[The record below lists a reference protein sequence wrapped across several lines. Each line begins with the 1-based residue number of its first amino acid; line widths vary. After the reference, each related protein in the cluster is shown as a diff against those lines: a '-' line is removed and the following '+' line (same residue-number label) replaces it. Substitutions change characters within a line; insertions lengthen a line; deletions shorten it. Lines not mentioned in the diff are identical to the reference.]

1 MSTQANTFIR
11 KWGKYAIVIT
21 VTDWQDFKE
30 LEQHSP
36 HEDPDFLLSS
46 ITDRNIYTNMNPSML
61 ISTRGEVKD
70 ITNDTAGVGLAGIIT
85 GSAPCGPLWQF
96 RKISGLSAISEMITP
111 KEPARG

>member
-11 KWGKYAIVIT
+11 KWGKYAILIT
-21 VTDWQDFKE
+21 VTDWDDFKE
-30 LEQHSP
+30 LEAHSK

-46 ITDRNIYTNMNPSML
+46 VIDRNIYTNMNPSML
-61 ISTRGEVKD
+61 IATRGEIKD
-70 ITNDTAGVGLAGIIT
+70 LTEETQGAGLAGIIT

-111 KEPARG
+111 KMP